1 MLSADVY
8 AARRQAVLDTLE
20 EGQAMLL
27 LGAHHF
33 LRNGDAEYRY
43 RQSSDVL
50 YLSGWEDPECALLLR
65 KGAEKPFTLFV
76 QPKDAER
83 EVWTG
88 RRAGVQGATGDFGAD
103 QAFPFAQLKMQLG
116 EMLIGTRELFYSAG
130 LDAGYDTKVL
140 GAVARVRRKARDAGQ
155 VLPDAFISPGR
166 ILHEMRLFK
175 SEEEVALLRR
185 AGDIT
190 ANAHEA
196 AMAAAKDGT
205 FEYELEALVDYTFRR
220 HGGSGPGYTT
230 IVGAGDNANILH
242 YIVNNA
248 PMKDGDLVLIDAG
261 CELNN
266 YTADVT
272 RTFPVSGRFT
282 APQKELYALVLDS
295 QLKCIA
301 ACSVGHTFADVHNMA
316 IRVLTEGMVE
326 LELLKGEVDELI
338 ETKAYKKYYMH
349 GTSHWLGMDVHDVG
363 SYVALGDSRPLEPGM
378 VLTVEPGL
386 YVPAADT
393 DAPER
398 FRGIGIRIEDDVLV
412 TSGAP
417 DVLTAACAKTI
428 EEVEAV
434 CQGQSLA

>member
-8 AARRQAVLDTLE
+8 AARRQAVLDKLE
-20 EGQAMLL
+20 PGQAMLL

-43 RQSSDVL
+43 RQTSDLL

-65 KGAEKPFTLFV
+65 KGAEQPFILFV
-76 QPKDAER
+76 QPKDPER

-88 RRAGVQGATGDFGAD
+88 RRAGVEGAKGDFGAD
-103 QAFPFAQLKMQLG
+103 AAFPIAQLKMQLG
-116 EMLIGTRELFYSAG
+116 ELLIGTRDLFYAAG
-130 LDAGYDTKVL
+130 RDAGYDTKVL
-140 GAVARVRRKARDAGQ
+140 GALGRVRRKARDQGQ
-155 VLPDAFISPGR
+155 ILPDAFISPGR

-175 SEEEVALLRR
+175 SPEEIEMLRR
-185 AGDIT
+185 AGEIT
-190 ANAHEA
+190 ARAHHA
-196 AMAAAKDGT
+196 AMVAARDGGN
-205 FEYELEALVDYTFRR
+205 ERELEALVDYTFRKE
-220 HGGSGPGYTT
+220 GGKGAGYTT

-242 YIVNNA
+242 YIVNDTA
-248 PMKDGDLVLIDAG
+248 LKDGDLVLIDAG
-261 CELNN
+261 CELDN

-282 APQKELYALVLDS
+282 PAQTELYELVLDA
-295 QLKCIA
+295 QLQCIA
-301 ACSVGHTFADVHNMA
+301 ACSIGNSFADVHDTA
-316 IRVLTEGMVE
+316 IQVLTEGMVRLGL
-326 LELLKGEVDELI
+326 LEGEVDSLI
-338 ETKAYKKYYMH
+338 ETKAYKRYYMH

-363 SYVALGDSRPLEPGM
+363 SYVAEGESRPLAPGM

-428 EEVEAV
+428 AEVEAV
-434 CQGQSLA
+434 CQQG